1 MRHGLGNFLMLK
13 DTPIKSKSG
22 YIFTSGHL
30 LPDQHFLDKNE
41 ANFDGERRGIWLKT
55 LESRCILIC
64 FFMGPESDHWQ
75 CSSVTHSLTDCSLVN
90 LIDVTLAC
98 EDAYSILVEVFT
110 VAGVDDEDSVSSL
123 LQICRVRKTPSARQ
137 QC

>member
-41 ANFDGERRGIWLKT
+41 ANFDGERGILLKT
-55 LESRCILIC
+55 LESRCILIG
-64 FFMGPESDHWQ
+64 FLSDP
-75 CSSVTHSLTDCSLVN
+75 SLIIGN
-90 LIDVTLAC
+90 AC
-98 EDAYSILVEVFT
+98 
-110 VAGVDDEDSVSSL
+110 
-123 LQICRVRKTPSARQ
+123 Q
-137 QC
+137 